1 MSVAGCDEADPD
13 VELTTLHRNVLDQV
27 FGLTEGAPPERFL
40 VGIAALDLV
49 ATAAKKQPIVWLV
62 DDAQWIDQAS
72 MQAIGFVGRRLLAER
87 VAILIATRDV
97 SDENEL
103 AGLPELRIGGLNTED
118 AGRLFDSVVSGP
130 MDPLVRDRVISETRG
145 NPLALLELPRAW
157 TTAELVE
164 GLSESA
170 GIPLTGRLEFA
181 FAKRLRELPP
191 DTQTLLALA
200 AAEPTGDPAL
210 LWSAAQRLGMDWSLD
225 DTGAEINTVE
235 ADASSP
241 EDLRARMTE
250 LYSDEGAPGVVIY
263 NAVLGAPDQ
272 LLSST
277 VTHLQEAYA
286 VDVIGAIVVAQEAAP
301 AMKAAGFGTM
311 IVTGGGFAD
320 HPIPALATVSLGK
333 AALRSA
339 ATMLG
344 ADLGP
349 DGIRVATLTIA
360 GQIVAGTAFDPA
372 RIAERY
378 WEIVQMDDPWQAEF
392 RFTGE

>member
-1 MSVAGCDEADPD
+1 MTRVPTGAG
-13 VELTTLHRNVLDQV
+13 LDARLAQHV
-27 FGLTEGAPPERFL
+27 GRAGSIDSGHLLL
-40 VGIAALDLV
+40 VGAGPGLGLAVAHRFAAGGYRVTLV
-49 ATAAKKQPIVWLV
+49 A
-62 DDAQWIDQAS
+62 
-72 MQAIGFVGRRLLAER
+72 R
-87 VAILIATRDV
+87 
-97 SDENEL
+97 
-103 AGLPELRIGGLNTED
+103 
-118 AGRLFDSVVSGP
+118 
-130 MDPLVRDRVISETRG
+130 
-145 NPLALLELPRAW
+145 
-157 TTAELVE
+157 
-164 GLSESA
+164 
-170 GIPLTGRLEFA
+170 
-181 FAKRLRELPP
+181 
-191 DTQTLLALA
+191 
-200 AAEPTGDPAL
+200 
-210 LWSAAQRLGMDWSLD
+210 SLD

-250 LYSDEGAPGVVIY
+250 LYDDDGAPGVVIY

-301 AMKAAGFGTM
+301 AMKAAGSGTM

-344 ADLGP
+344 VDLGP

-378 WEIVQMDDPWQAEF
+378 WQIVQMDGPWQAEF

>member
-1 MSVAGCDEADPD
+1 MTRVPTSQPEGNDGPENVRAGSIDRGH
-13 VELTTLHRNVLDQV
+13 LL
-27 FGLTEGAPPERFL
+27 L
-40 VGIAALDLV
+40 VGAGPGLGLAIAHRFAAGGFRVTLV
-49 ATAAKKQPIVWLV
+49 A
-62 DDAQWIDQAS
+62 
-72 MQAIGFVGRRLLAER
+72 R
-87 VAILIATRDV
+87 
-97 SDENEL
+97 
-103 AGLPELRIGGLNTED
+103 
-118 AGRLFDSVVSGP
+118 
-130 MDPLVRDRVISETRG
+130 
-145 NPLALLELPRAW
+145 
-157 TTAELVE
+157 
-164 GLSESA
+164 
-170 GIPLTGRLEFA
+170 
-181 FAKRLRELPP
+181 
-191 DTQTLLALA
+191 
-200 AAEPTGDPAL
+200 
-210 LWSAAQRLGMDWSLD
+210 SLD

-250 LYSDEGAPGVVIY
+250 LYDDDGAPGVVIY
-263 NAVLGAPDQ
+263 NAVQGAPDQ

-344 ADLGP
+344 IDLGP
-349 DGIRVATLTIA
+349 AGIRVATLTIA
-360 GQIVAGTAFDPA
+360 GQIVSGTAFDPA

-378 WEIVQMDDPWQAEF
+378 WEIVRTDGPWHAEF